1 MPDQSS
7 NKGPTEA
14 LSPRIRDYLEAPRY
28 AAIATFDEDGPPH
41 QAVVWYGLADDGILI
56 NSRAERQWPRNLL
69 RDPRISLAIQ
79 DWDVPNHWVG
89 LKGSASLLHEGD
101 AATADI
107 MALARRY
114 GKEPGQYAGQQRV
127 SFLVRVERVFEY
139 GG

>member
-1 MPDQSS
+1 MTGESS
-7 NKGPTEA
+7 TQGPSQA
-14 LSPRIRDYLEAPRY
+14 LSLRIRDFLAAPRY
-28 AAIATFDEDGPPH
+28 AAIATFDDEGPPH
-41 QAVVWYGLADDGILI
+41 QAVVWYGLTDDGILI
-56 NSRAERQWPRNLL
+56 NSRAERHWPRNLL

-101 AATADI
+101 DATADI

-114 GKEPGQYAGQQRV
+114 GTDPGQYAGQRRV
-127 SFLVRVERVFEY
+127 SFLVRVERIFEY

>member
-1 MPDQSS
+1 MPDEAS
-7 NKGPTEA
+7 NQGPTEA

-28 AAIATFDEDGPPH
+28 ASIATLDEDGPPH

-56 NSRAERQWPRNLL
+56 NSRAERHWPRNLL
-69 RDPRISLAIQ
+69 RDSRISLAIQ

-114 GKEPGQYAGQQRV
+114 GKDPGQYAGQRRV
-127 SFLVRVERVFEY
+127 SFMVRVERVFEY

>member
-1 MPDQSS
+1 MPDEAPMQV
-7 NKGPTEA
+7 PTGTLPE
-14 LSPRIRDYLEAPRY
+14 RIRQFLAAPRH
-28 AAIATFDEDGPPH
+28 AAISTLDEDGPPH
-41 QAVVWYGLADDGILI
+41 QAFVWYGLEDDAILI
-56 NSRAERQWPRNLL
+56 NSRAERRWPRNLI

-89 LKGSASLLHEGD
+89 LKGRASIVREGE

-114 GKEPGQYAGQQRV
+114 GTNPDQYRGQNRV

>member
-1 MPDQSS
+1 MSDESS
-7 NKGPTEA
+7 NQGLTEA
-14 LSPRIRDYLEAPRY
+14 LLPRIRDYLEAPRY
-28 AAIATFDEDGPPH
+28 AAIATLDEDGPPH
-41 QAVVWYGLADDGILI
+41 QAVVWYELADDGILI

-114 GKEPGQYAGQQRV
+114 GKDPGQYAGQRRV